1 MDSNGILFIDDD
13 KIPEQAH
20 KGDLSIRKIH
30 IGKNV
35 STIGAEAFSMCPN
48 LEAIEVDEDNLR
60 FTSETAT
67 CYMLTLIFSANLNGF
82 RLFFRKTGPQK
93 WLFQLAPIT
102 LYLRP
107 IRFVS
112 SASGCSTNERP
123 SFCIMSNLFRG

>member
-67 CYMLTLIFSANLNGF
+67 CYMLTFHPYSEHRLYACSLLKNRISTTQQWDHFHNICPSFRQRRCLIF
-82 RLFFRKTGPQK
+82 
-93 WLFQLAPIT
+93 
-102 LYLRP
+102 LR
-107 IRFVS
+107 S
-112 SASGCSTNERP
+112 ED
-123 SFCIMSNLFRG
+123 